1 MDFISEQPLEICS
14 GMDNWGPYHFK
25 VPISTSATANNGT
38 IPFDTEI
45 ASVDVQVFQGIA
57 NKSSVMSDF
66 TEITPLVLDS
76 DRPADILDGDTI
88 AIWFQYPGVG
98 YKGRMTIVFTVTLD
112 TGAVRPLYFSALNCK

>member
-14 GMDNWGPYHFK
+14 GMDKWGPYHFK

-38 IPFDTEI
+38 IPFGTEI
-45 ASVDVQVFQGIA
+45 ASVNVQVFQGIA
-57 NKSSVMSDF
+57 NKSSEMSDF
-66 TEITPLVLDS
+66 TEITSLVIDA
-76 DRPADILDGDTI
+76 DRPAVILDGDTI
-88 AIWFQYPGVG
+88 AIWFQYPGVE